1 MTARLLLAAAA
12 ASSAVGLASVSPA
25 LADHRFGIYHPVPLV
40 VAPPPPVIV
49 RPAVDRSLT
58 FAIQNELGIAGYNPG
73 PPDGLFGPRTSY
85 AIAAYQQ
92 HNGLPVDGMVSVP
105 LLDHLRARR
114 SSAQSQAAANQA
126 PLPPVLA
133 RPAPSANNN
142 TVNGNKPSGTAMNE
156 VAPGSGDP
164 APICRQFQQPG
175 KTDDGKDI
183 MTTGTACLQK
193 DGTWKPSN

>member
-1 MTARLLLAAAA
+1 LLAATA
-12 ASSAVGLASVSPA
+12 ASTAFGIASASPA
-25 LADHRFGIYHPVPLV
+25 LADHRFGIYHPVPV
-40 VAPPPPVIV
+40 VFAPPPAPVIV

-58 FAIQNELGIAGYNPG
+58 FAIQNELGMAGYNPG

-92 HNGLPVDGMVSVP
+92 HNGLPADGMVSVP

-114 SSAQSQAAANQA
+114 SAAASQAAASQA

-133 RPAPSANNN
+133 RPAPNATSNNN
-142 TVNGNKPSGTAMNE
+142 TTANNTQSGGAMNE
-156 VAPGSGDP
+156 AAPGSGDQ
-164 APICRQFQQPG
+164 PICRQYQQPG
-175 KTDDGKDI
+175 KTEDGKDI
-183 MTTGTACLQK
+183 TTTGTACLQK